1 MLLLPEHFDQ
11 TPALE
16 LLRQAEQG
24 RIGFDQRLLRSLLKR
39 PEETLDA
46 LEKLAPEAG
55 PDAVADLTEQI
66 FDLYRAF
73 RTPRAIPFYLDLLR
87 HSREGVPDEL
97 VEAFAE
103 LGEAAVEP
111 LLQAWEEAAGDD
123 RPDVLF
129 VLASAGVPHP
139 RLRQLVEQALE
150 KDPYEGALCAS
161 LCRDKD
167 LLPALRSALEDLP
180 AGDSHRHERKALEE
194 AIEAVETAGPRE
206 GPEPFDILAQYP
218 EEAEPLFDYLA
229 PAAALEFLD
238 HPDARHRAR
247 AAESFEGDEIS
258 DGVRDRLLRAAR
270 EDADAAVRGAAL
282 RGLESR
288 GSDPEVRELLEE
300 VLRDRSRPAPEW
312 AGALVSLAE
321 PGLGEDFHVAVREA
335 YERPE
340 TRAAS
345 LQAMWRTSERR
356 YLKQI
361 SESLRSDD
369 PDVALAAVQAVG
381 ALAASDLAIELVPLF
396 GNEELRE
403 AALFSYALAVRH
415 ETTPKSVRR
424 LMEKIAE
431 RAGGLSPDEEE
442 AVARALDARLER
454 EGYRPVFFPEEE
466 DEDGGE
472 AFRAE
477 PVRTEKTGRNDPC
490 PCGSGKKYK
499 KCCGSPDA
507 SNKK

>member
-1 MLLLPEHFDQ
+1 MILLPEQYDQ
-11 TPALE
+11 TPAFE

-73 RTPRAIPFYLDLLR
+73 RTPRAIPFYLDLLK

-103 LGEAAVEP
+103 LGETAVEP
-111 LLQAWEEAAGDD
+111 LLEAWEEAAEDD

-129 VLASAGVPHP
+129 VLASAGAPHP
-139 RLRQLVEQALE
+139 RLRALVEQALE
-150 KDPYEGALCAS
+150 NDPYEGALCAS
-161 LCRDKD
+161 LCRDKE
-167 LLPALRSALEDLP
+167 LLPALRAALGALP
-180 AGDSHRHERKALEE
+180 AGESQRHERKALQE
-194 AIEAVETAGPRE
+194 AIEALETSGPRE
-206 GPEPFDILAQYP
+206 EPEPFDILVQYP
-218 EEAEPLFDYLA
+218 EEALPLFDYLA
-229 PAAALEFLD
+229 PAAALGFLD
-238 HPDARHRAR
+238 HPDARYRAR
-247 AAESFEGDEIS
+247 AAESFEGEEVSDE
-258 DGVRDRLLRAAR
+258 VRDRLLRAAR
-270 EDADAAVRGAAL
+270 EDADPAVRGAAL

-288 GSDPEVRELLEE
+288 SSDPEVRALLED
-300 VLRDRSRPAPEW
+300 VLRDRSRPAAEW
-312 AGALVSLAE
+312 TGALVSLAE
-321 PGLGEDFHVAVREA
+321 RGSGEDFHRAVREA

-340 TRAAS
+340 TRAAA
-345 LQAMWRTSERR
+345 LQAMWRTSDRR

-361 SESLRSDD
+361 SESLKSED
-369 PDVALAAVQAVG
+369 PEVALAAVQAVG
-381 ALAASDLAIELVPLF
+381 TLAAGDLAIELVPLF

-415 ETTPKSVRR
+415 ETTPKSARR

-442 AVARALDARLER
+442 TVTRALDARLER
-454 EGYRPVFFPEEE
+454 EGYRPVFFPDEE

-472 AFRAE
+472 AFRAG

-507 SNKK
+507 SNKI